1 LLWRNFLA
9 LSIDDFSTIA
19 KAILDCVQLQE
30 QEKAFELIQE
40 KLNQLSLIEFESNAE
55 IQTQFIRNIVRLK
68 RARYIIRIQI
78 SNYEPIIQSAWLKLI
93 NKLDER
99 IEFLKRK
106 KRNHA
111 NGDCK
116 FFCVNGLFDILKR
129 SFFYFK

>member
-1 LLWRNFLA
+1 MA

-111 NGDCK
+111 NGETVN
-116 FFCVNGLFDILKR
+116 FFV
-129 SFFYFK
+129 